1 MMQGTIVGRFAY
13 GELVDGGSAIAEL
26 VDAAR
31 GAAVGDDGTAPV
43 GAWAWDKDLFLPAV
57 VGEFP
62 APVFVVGVPEKM
74 EGEVEAWAA
83 QPLCIEVVAE
93 RWLKHKCACLVLDG
107 TKHGLEL
114 NVEAM
119 QVPLYL
125 LRDHRLVVVFVGE
138 AEMTVASYTIR
149 RQHLVEALA
158 GLEDEEFVEG
168 GPQWANDVD
177 WSHAPSSTI
186 VGGKTRWRVS
196 MLRSPLGLKGL
207 R

>member
-1 MMQGTIVGRFAY
+1 MMQGTIVGRFSH
-13 GELVDGGSAIAEL
+13 GELPDGGSAIMKL

-43 GAWAWDKDLFLPAV
+43 GAWAWDKELFLPAL
-57 VGEFP
+57 VGDFP
-62 APVFVVGVPEKM
+62 APVFVVGVPKKM
-74 EGEVEAWAA
+74 EGEVEAWAV
-83 QPLCIEVVAE
+83 QPLSIEVMAQ
-93 RWLKHKCACLVLDG
+93 RWLGHKCVCLAVTG
-107 TKHGLEL
+107 TEYGLEL

-138 AEMTVASYTIR
+138 AEMTVASYTFR

-158 GLEDEEFVEG
+158 GLEDEEIVEG

-196 MLRSPLGLKGL
+196 MLRSTLGLKGL

>member
-1 MMQGTIVGRFAY
+1 MQGTIVGRFPH
-13 GELVDGGSAIAEL
+13 GELADGGSAITEL

-31 GAAVGDDGTAPV
+31 VAAVSDDGTAPV
-43 GAWAWDKDLFLPAV
+43 GAWGWDKALFLPAPM
-57 VGEFP
+57 GEFP
-62 APVFVVGVPEKM
+62 SPVFVVGVPEKM
-74 EGEVEAWAA
+74 EGEIEAWAA
-83 QPLCIEVVAE
+83 QPLGIEVMAE
-93 RWLKHKCACLVLDG
+93 RWLGHKCVCLVVTG
-107 TKHGLEL
+107 TEYGLEL

-119 QVPLYL
+119 MVPLYL
-125 LRDHRLVVVFVGE
+125 LRDHRLVIVFACG
-138 AEMTVASYTIR
+138 AEMTAASYTFR

-196 MLRSPLGLKGL
+196 MLRSTLGLKGL